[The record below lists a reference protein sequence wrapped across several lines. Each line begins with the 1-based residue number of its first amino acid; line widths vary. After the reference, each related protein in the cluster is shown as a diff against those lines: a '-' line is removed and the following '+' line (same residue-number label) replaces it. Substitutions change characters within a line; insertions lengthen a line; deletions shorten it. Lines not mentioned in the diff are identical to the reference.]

1 MKAKRV
7 HPIHIR
13 LTEDEYKTLSS
24 KAEAAGMSLSEW
36 VRRAALEQE
45 LPSPRSEIDM
55 NLYKELTRIG
65 ININQLARAAN
76 TAVNQGYCP
85 TTTPEQWQEL
95 YDLLKRLTLEVIG

>member
-13 LTEDEYKTLSS
+13 LTADEYQALSQ
-24 KAEAAGMSLSEW
+24 KATSAGVSLSEW

-45 LPSPRSEIDM
+45 IPSKRSEIDV

-76 TAVNQGYCP
+76 TAVHQGYCP
-85 TTTPEQWQEL
+85 QPAPSQWQEL
-95 YDLLKRLTLEVIG
+95 YDLLKRLALEVIG

>member
-1 MKAKRV
+1 MIALRV

-13 LTEDEYKTLSS
+13 LTEDEYQALSQKASKAGVSLSS
-24 KAEAAGMSLSEW
+24 W

-45 LPSPRSEIDM
+45 IPSKREEIDV

-65 ININQLARAAN
+65 VNINQLARAAN
-76 TAVNQGYCP
+76 TAVNMGDCP
-85 TTTPEQWQEL
+85 QPTPEQWQEL

>member
-13 LTEDEYKTLSS
+13 LTEDEYQALSQ
-24 KAEAAGMSLSEW
+24 KAEVAGVSLSEW

-45 LPSPRSEIDM
+45 IPSPRSEIDV

-76 TAVNQGYCP
+76 TALNQGYCP
-85 TTTPEQWQEL
+85 TTSPEQWQEL
-95 YDLLKRLTLEVIG
+95 YDLIKRLALEVIG